1 MFHNVH
7 IGKGF
12 KNLDPAVR
20 IGYERSRTMTE
31 MTWTDMGKLADAMEN
46 AIKMQNR
53 ANAVRR
59 SEKAK
64 QEQEEFEE
72 KLMRAAAS
80 RTELEGLSSRI
91 KGTQAAVMRDQLV
104 NLISSF

>member
-1 MFHNVH
+1 
-7 IGKGF
+7 
-12 KNLDPAVR
+12 
-20 IGYERSRTMTE
+20 MTE

-59 SEKAK
+59 SEKAER
-64 QEQEEFEE
+64 EQEEFEE

-91 KGTQAAVMRDQLV
+91 RGTQAAVMRDQLV